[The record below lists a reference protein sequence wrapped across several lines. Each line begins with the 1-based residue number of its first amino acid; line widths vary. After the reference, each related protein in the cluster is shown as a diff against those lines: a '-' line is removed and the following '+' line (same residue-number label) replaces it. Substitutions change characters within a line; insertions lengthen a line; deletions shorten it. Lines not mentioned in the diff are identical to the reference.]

1 MKIIVIKVEENN
13 GIFLV
18 TVMLQCTWSDQCTKN
33 IPQPSTTFG
42 AIHLVSTYFRTDF
55 STPPSSKHM
64 YAFRV
69 CYCRRFVP
77 KNYFKHNRIEYV
89 LNNMMQ
95 MLQVNKNNN
104 IKYNTSKIKLKRHTK
119 LNQNII
125 HTEGCQNLLIRRRSK
140 K

>member
-1 MKIIVIKVEENN
+1 MVEENN
-13 GIFLV
+13 DIFLV

-55 STPPSSKHM
+55 STPRSSKHM
-64 YAFRV
+64 YVFRV
-69 CYCRRFVP
+69 CYCRRVVP
-77 KNYFKHNRIEYV
+77 KNYFKHNRSYV

-95 MLQVNKNNN
+95 MLQLNKNNN

-125 HTEGCQNLLIRRRSK
+125 HTESCQNLLIRRRSK